1 MPHVTGSPGSVNI
14 LPLDPP
20 EESPDALQAVS
31 ANRMPWLFGTFIVG
45 IALLVGLKV
54 FFAELYVELEQ
65 RGGNERSRLFIGDE
79 IVREIGSIETAVY
92 RLALA
97 DNPPALK
104 RARQDIE
111 AQLGKLERDL
121 LVLQHGGTV
130 RREIQLNIEGRD
142 EMVREFP
149 YAPRFDDSS
158 FVMEVI
164 EIAPLLDAIRSKA
177 AGLEELL
184 VRRGRYREEGKR
196 DQLFL
201 IDAEISV
208 FAKNVPP
215 LFFRINENAN
225 RLYVDSSERLRR
237 IESALATQREHFRL
251 TEWFLVGLVVLL
263 ATVAGWFFVRQTRE
277 ANDKLRKTWT
287 AMRVARDEAER
298 ASRAKSDFV
307 SRMSHE
313 LRTPLNAI
321 LGFAQVLDREPLQAS
336 HRDYVRLIMR
346 SGQHLLELVNQVL
359 DLAKI
364 EAGRLTLEAIVF
376 DFRQTIAE
384 VGGIVAQ
391 RAADKGL
398 DFIPKVAED
407 LPSHVIGDP
416 TRLRQVLI
424 NLTANAVKFTEAG
437 WVELAI
443 DAQDQRLLFRIRDT
457 GIGMDEAA
465 LGRLFLPFGQGDE
478 SITRKYGGTGLGLM
492 IARELVQA
500 MGGEI
505 EVDSKPGAGSCF
517 RFSLPLHLADA
528 PREAAQPMAEAA
540 AGTSGQRRSLAELVT
555 GPVLLVDDNAINQ
568 LVGGAMLERLGLT
581 YDTAADGLEALSRL
595 AQKPYRLV
603 LMDMEMPEMDG
614 LTATRRLRA
623 REAGSGNRTAI
634 IAMTA
639 NALQGDRERCL
650 QAGMDGYVA
659 KPIDV
664 SVLDE
669 ELRRVL
675 AKAPFAV

>member
-1 MPHVTGSPGSVNI
+1 MAPVTATPDSVI
-14 LPLDPP
+14 QADLPDGD
-20 EESPDALQAVS
+20 PDALQAVS
-31 ANRMPWLFGTFIVG
+31 ANRMPWLFAIFIVG

-54 FFAELYVELEQ
+54 LFADLYVELEQ

-79 IVREIGSIETAVY
+79 IVREIGGVETAVY

-97 DNPPALK
+97 DNPSALK

-111 AQLGKLERDL
+111 AQLGKLEGDI

-142 EMVREFP
+142 EMIREFP
-149 YAPRFDDSS
+149 YSRQLDDSS

-164 EIAPLLDAIRSKA
+164 EVAPLLDTIRSRA
-177 AGLEELL
+177 DGLEELL
-184 VRRGRYREEGKR
+184 MRRSKYREEGRR

-201 IDAEISV
+201 VDAEISV
-208 FAKNVPP
+208 FTKNVAA
-215 LFFRINENAN
+215 LFFRIKENAN
-225 RLYVDSSERLRR
+225 RLYFDSSERLLR
-237 IESALATQREHFRL
+237 IESALATQREHLRV

-277 ANDKLRKTWT
+277 ANDKLRKTWN

-321 LGFAQVLDREPLQAS
+321 LGFAQLLERDPLPAS
-336 HRDYVRLIMR
+336 HQNYVRLINR
-346 SGQHLLELVNQVL
+346 SGQHLLELINQVL

-364 EAGRLTLEAIVF
+364 EAGRLTLESIVF
-376 DFRQTIAE
+376 DFRDTIAE

-391 RAADKGL
+391 RAAEKGL
-398 DFIPKVAED
+398 SFLPKVAGD

-437 WVELAI
+437 SVELMIAM
-443 DAQDQRLLFRIRDT
+443 QDQRLLFSIRDT

-465 LGRLFLPFGQGDE
+465 VNRLFLPFSQGDE
-478 SITRKYGGTGLGLM
+478 SITRRYGGTGLGLI
-492 IARELVQA
+492 IARELIQA

-505 EVDSKPGAGSCF
+505 AVDSKPGIGSCF
-517 RFSLPLHLADA
+517 RFSLPLRPANA
-528 PREAAQPMAEAA
+528 PKEAPQGSAEKA
-540 AGTSGQRRSLAELVT
+540 AGTSDKPRALAELVG
-555 GPVLLVDDNAINQ
+555 GPVLLVDDNVVNQ
-568 LVGGAMLERLGLT
+568 LVGGAMLEQLGLT
-581 YDTAADGLEALSRL
+581 YETAADGLEALDRL
-595 AQKPYRLV
+595 AEKPYGMV

-614 LTATRRLRA
+614 LTATHRIRA
-623 REAGSGNRTAI
+623 REAGSGQRTAV

-639 NALQGDRERCL
+639 NVLQGDRERCL

-659 KPIDV
+659 KPINV
-664 SVLDE
+664 AVLDE

-675 AKAPFAV
+675 AKDTCAV